1 MSSFRV
7 CTNWFDSVE
16 FAVVLAIFL
25 SASLRHCGS
34 SLQDLDVSY

>member
-16 FAVVLAIFL
+16 FVVVLANFL
-25 SASLRHCGS
+25 SVSLRHSGS
-34 SLQDLDVSY
+34 LLQDLDVSY